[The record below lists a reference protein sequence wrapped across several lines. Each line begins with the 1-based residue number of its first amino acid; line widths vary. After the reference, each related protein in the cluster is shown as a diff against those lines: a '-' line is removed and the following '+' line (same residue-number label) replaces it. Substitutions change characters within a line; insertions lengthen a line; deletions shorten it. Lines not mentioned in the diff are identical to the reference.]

1 MSIFKKGFICKMTYR
16 KKEKNKNQKMGKHL
30 AHHFSSLGFCLFIPF
45 VPSATLY
52 LGC

>member
-1 MSIFKKGFICKMTYR
+1 MSTFFKKIVCKMTYR

-30 AHHFSSLGFCLFIPF
+30 ARHFSSLGFCLLIFS
-45 VPSATLY
+45 VPYAAFY

>member
-1 MSIFKKGFICKMTYR
+1 MTYR

-30 AHHFSSLGFCLFIPF
+30 ASHFSSLGFRLLISSTPYVVF
-45 VPSATLY
+45 Y